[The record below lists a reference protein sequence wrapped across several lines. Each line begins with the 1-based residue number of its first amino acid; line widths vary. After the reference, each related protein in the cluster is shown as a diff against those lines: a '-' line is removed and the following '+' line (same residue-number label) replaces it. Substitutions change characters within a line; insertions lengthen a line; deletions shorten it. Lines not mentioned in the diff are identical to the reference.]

1 MIWNGV
7 EPIRITPAGSAV
19 GGQWSTCRSYLG
31 HCGSGRIASS
41 AWSCTRENP
50 EKTTDVTGSTG
61 SGSGS
66 HLPDGALLF
75 QVEIRGCEAF
85 DDGDP
90 ARLQHFGVA
99 FLCVDWTQGVGWSMV
114 MQSEFIHYLSV
125 ITVGCE
131 PHQFPR
137 RIWQK
142 RTTFREMI
150 WQQRRRR
157 RRRRRRRGEIES
169 EPASPIGRWMSPR
182 QPMARQVTTTEVTT
196 AIKSMAINRAFR
208 C

>member
-150 WQQRRRR
+150 WQHF
-157 RRRRRRRGEIES
+157 GVDLAPLHLNVVEIIRTY
-169 EPASPIGRWMSPR
+169 IGLTFPR
-182 QPMARQVTTTEVTT
+182 YYKVSKLPSIYFSIWLFSYYT
-196 AIKSMAINRAFR
+196 
-208 C
+208 